1 MVQRRK
7 VVHILMSGT
16 VRDDEMFGVMVRGAY
31 SSEEKANGQIPENSD
46 ETFFIYDVEVDA
58 PIGGTPESIIE
69 ELMKSGVVDQLVDE
83 EGKFVYILKDDSDEG
98 NDVR

>member
-16 VRDDEMFGVMVRGAY
+16 VRDDEMFEVMVRGAY
-31 SSEEKANGQIPENSD
+31 SSEEKANDQIPENSD

-58 PIGGTPESIIE
+58 PVEKTLGSITE
-69 ELMKSGVVDQLVDE
+69 ELMKSGIVDQLVDE
-83 EGKFVYILKDDSDEG
+83 DGKFVYVLKDEERS
-98 NDVR
+98 

>member
-7 VVHILMSGT
+7 VVYILMSGT

-31 SSEEKANGQIPENSD
+31 SSEEKANEQIPENSD

-83 EGKFVYILKDDSDEG
+83 EGKFVYVLKDDSDEG